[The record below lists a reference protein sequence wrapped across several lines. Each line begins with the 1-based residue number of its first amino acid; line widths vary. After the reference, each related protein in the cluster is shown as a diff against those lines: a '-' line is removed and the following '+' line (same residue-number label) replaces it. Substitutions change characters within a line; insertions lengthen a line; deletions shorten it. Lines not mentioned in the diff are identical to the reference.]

1 MPKLEYFLLCESI
14 SVDQETNRVSLFNV
28 LEDLHLVKLP
38 KEGESK
44 SLFVL
49 NQFVAVAVF
58 NREPEDKNQEFEA
71 CVVPRGSI
79 EPSADS
85 CGSASLT
92 LV

>member
-1 MPKLEYFLLCESI
+1 MLCESL

-38 KEGESK
+38 KEGDSK

-58 NREPEDKNQEFEA
+58 NREPEDKKSGI
-71 CVVPRGSI
+71 RGMRSPKRI
-79 EPSADS
+79 NRTFSRLLWVGIA
-85 CGSASLT
+85 
-92 LV
+92 